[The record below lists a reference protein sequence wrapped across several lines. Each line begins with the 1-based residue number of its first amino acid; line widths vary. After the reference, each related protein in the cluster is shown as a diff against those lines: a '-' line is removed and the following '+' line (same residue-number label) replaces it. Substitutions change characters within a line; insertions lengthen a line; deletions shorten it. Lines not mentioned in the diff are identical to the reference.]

1 MHNNLCFIHY
11 PSGGYGFYLTRL
23 INRYVSGI
31 VKVDDDFSFDD
42 LGTSHSLPLVYGD
55 LHFNKIKNFN
65 ILAADVK
72 YHCSIQQ
79 GDISLVPCCPG
90 INSDLIPTTLNQ
102 YPNSLFL
109 RLWYDDQTW
118 PLVFYNAI
126 HKAMQ
131 GNIDKDVEFNA
142 NLFDSCDDWAY
153 RENFSLLCKNHNLR
167 NEWKV
172 VDHPRVHNINILSLL
187 SNPIDCIKDIA
198 NFLNLSTDLF
208 DIDQKHRL
216 FLNSNLGTVTHLKIL
231 DLVDNLTIDRQL
243 SWIKEL
249 FWQGVFNFYV
259 EKKYQITIP
268 ANCYSNW
275 FTSTKNVVKM
285 LKEQGVIVDSN
296 KKSDR

>member
-31 VKVDDDFSFDD
+31 VKVNDNFTFDR

-55 LHFNKIKNFN
+55 LHHNKIKDFD
-65 ILAADVK
+65 ISTADIN
-72 YHCSIQQ
+72 YHSFIQQ
-79 GDISLVPCCPG
+79 GNISLIPCCPG
-90 INSDLIPTTLNQ
+90 INSDLIHNTLIQ

-109 RLWYDDQTW
+109 RLWYDDRTW

-126 HKAMQ
+126 YKAMR
-131 GNIDKDVEFNA
+131 GNIDKDIEFNE
-142 NLFDSCDDWAY
+142 NLFGSCSDWAR
-153 RENFSLLCKNHNLR
+153 RENFSLICKDHNLR
-167 NEWKV
+167 NQWKAI
-172 VDHPRVHNINILSLL
+172 DHPRVHNINILSLL
-187 SNPIDCIKDIA
+187 SNPTDCIKDIA

-208 DIDQKHRL
+208 DIDQKHQL
-216 FLNSNLGTVTHLKIL
+216 FLNSNPGTVTHLKML
-231 DLVDNLTIDRQL
+231 DLVDNLIIDQPL

-268 ANCYSNW
+268 VNNYSNW

-285 LKEQGVIVDSN
+285 LKEQGVIIDTH
-296 KKSDR
+296 